1 MAELKNEQKKALA
14 KDVYLLG
21 SFTFEE
27 IAAKVGCTRQ
37 TVARWARDGG
47 WDELKAGMTIGRDQI
62 IKEYYRQINEINKAI
77 SAREKGMRY
86 PSSKEAD
93 TLLKLSAA
101 LRKTEDD
108 SGISGLVGA
117 GIRFS
122 DWLRKSDPGRAK
134 EFVKLWDAFLK
145 DQL

>member
-47 WDELKAGMTIGRDQI
+47 WDE
-62 IKEYYRQINEINKAI
+62 
-77 SAREKGMRY
+77 
-86 PSSKEAD
+86 
-93 TLLKLSAA
+93 
-101 LRKTEDD
+101 RKP
-108 SGISGLVGA
+108 L
-117 GIRFS
+117 
-122 DWLRKSDPGRAK
+122 
-134 EFVKLWDAFLK
+134 
-145 DQL
+145 